1 MRFASIVATLAL
13 IEYLVIL
20 LLTGRARTTHNVP
33 APATTG
39 HPIFERWLR
48 VQQNTVEQLVVFLP
62 ALFLF
67 AHYASARWAGWLGL
81 LFVIGRVVYARSY
94 IADPAS
100 RGTGFIIGFVA
111 IAVLVLG
118 AFLGALF

>member
-1 MRFASIVATLAL
+1 MRFVSIVAALAL

-20 LLTGRARTTHNVP
+20 LMTGRARATHNVQ

-39 HPIFERWLR
+39 HPVFDRWYR

-67 AHYASARWAGWLGL
+67 ANYVSPRWAGWIGL
-81 LFVIGRVVYARSY
+81 LFVIGRIVYARSY
-94 IADPAS
+94 VADPGS
-100 RGTGFIIGFVA
+100 RGTGFVIGFA
-111 IAVLVLG
+111 ANAVLVLG

>member
-1 MRFASIVATLAL
+1 MRFVSIVAALAL
-13 IEYLVIL
+13 IEYVVIL
-20 LLTGRARTTHNVP
+20 LMTGRARATHKVE

-39 HPIFERWLR
+39 HPVFDRWYR

-67 AHYASARWAGWLGL
+67 ANYVSPRWAGWIGL
-81 LFVIGRVVYARSY
+81 LFVIGRIVYARSY
-94 IADPAS
+94 VADPSS
-100 RGTGFIIGFVA
+100 RGTGFVIGFAANV
-111 IAVLVLG
+111 VLVLG

>member
-1 MRFASIVATLAL
+1 MRFVSIVAALAL
-13 IEYLVIL
+13 IEYITIL
-20 LLTGRARTTHNVP
+20 LLTGRARATYNVE

-39 HPIFERWLR
+39 HPVFERWYR

-67 AHYASARWAGWLGL
+67 ANYVSPRWAGWIGL
-81 LFVIGRVVYARSY
+81 LFVIGRIVYARSY
-94 IADPAS
+94 VADPAG
-100 RGTGFIIGFVA
+100 RGTGFIMSFA
-111 IAVLVLG
+111 ATAVLVLG